1 MKIAIISLDN
11 WGYNEYMVDEL
22 KTFNNVEVNHIN
34 FDKLRYKYP
43 SIFHKIFNFFL
54 KNIFNINLKRKHLN
68 KIILN
73 QVENLG
79 NQDKILIIKAE
90 FLSVKTIKELK
101 KHTTQLI
108 AFYNDNIQRC
118 PRIKRVHQYFDIN
131 YSFER
136 KDVLKYNFNFITNYI
151 YHKHLKKKPDLNT
164 ETEFE
169 VFNISSLGKRNTS
182 LERIAM
188 ALDKIHVKYKIILVG
203 KKEYIPKGNIIY
215 QSEKIDIEDVN
226 KYISKSRTLL
236 DVHREGQSGL
246 TFRVMDSLAF
256 HKKLI
261 TTNPDII
268 NYDFYNPNN
277 ILVVDTKKVVI
288 PKEFFETSYESIPQN
303 IYDTYTINNWV
314 KTVFQLNEC

>member
-1 MKIAIISLDN
+1 MKITIISLDN
-11 WGYNEYMVDEL
+11 WGYNEYIVEEL
-22 KTFNNVEVNHIN
+22 KSFKNVEVNHIN

-43 SIFHKIFNFFL
+43 TIWHKILNFFL

-68 KIILN
+68 KVILD
-73 QVENLG
+73 QIKNLG
-79 NQDKILIIKAE
+79 HQDKILVIKAE
-90 FLSVKTIKELK
+90 FLSIKTIKKLK
-101 KHTTQLI
+101 KNTSQLI

-118 PRIKRVHQYFDIN
+118 PRIKVVYPYFDIN

-151 YHKHLKKKPDLNT
+151 YHKHLKQKPDLNT
-164 ETEFE
+164 KTEFE

-182 LERIAM
+182 LEKIAL
-188 ALDKIHVKYKIILVG
+188 ALDMIKANYRIILVG

-215 QSEKIDIEDVN
+215 QSEKIDIEGVN
-226 KYISKSRTLL
+226 DNISKSRTLL

-261 TTNPDII
+261 TTNPDIV

-277 ILVVDTKKVVI
+277 ILVVNTEKVEI
-288 PKEFFETSYESIPQN
+288 SKAFFETTYESIPQK
-303 IYDTYTINNWV
+303 IYDRYTINNWV
-314 KTVFQLNEC
+314 KTVFQLES